1 MAIPAPRLRLDYRW
15 LTRIS
20 TINAQWERNVPEFRC
35 NMLDDDGEILFPADI
50 VAETLSIAVQY
61 AFDNIRRFNAVA
73 VAVAVAKR
81 AYAFEVWTDEGTVFH
96 WESEQPVG

>member
-1 MAIPAPRLRLDYRW
+1 MRTAIPAVILRANDRW

-50 VAETLSIAVQY
+50 VAETLFIAIQC
-61 AFDNIRRFNAVA
+61 AFDNIRRFNV
-73 VAVAVAKR
+73 VAVAKR

-96 WESEQPVG
+96 GNLSSR